1 MWTTHEEAKLS
12 PPTTESVKTLHSREL
27 TALLRTITKDWQ
39 AVGDK
44 ARRCSG
50 CCVLPNV
57 QSPVACPPRALAASL
72 IACKTRL
79 RRNSQQKPPATVT
92 MVTTTRHDY
101 SEQEPLPYLHS
112 QRPSCYDRSSVSIFP
127 NSVMAP
133 REAQWRALKCHGNNI
148 TSVH

>member
-1 MWTTHEEAKLS
+1 MNHHKCNYSVGLS
-12 PPTTESVKTLHSREL
+12 ANCTKHRNCPTADGAGKTMLP
-27 TALLRTITKDWQ
+27 
-39 AVGDK
+39 K

-57 QSPVACPPRALAASL
+57 QSPVACPPRALAAGL